1 MLPGAHRREGDHSPA
16 DTGSSENPG
25 HQAIAIGIESVI
37 NFLAPDADDRF
48 FQIDARK
55 EPLRFSGEVPGNIIR
70 VEDGWQRIR
79 VTLNAPGAQ
88 CFWIAPIETVSESE
102 EGFERVYQGSQIM
115 PIWQTNLAEHHARTV
130 RLVWRVELI

>member
-1 MLPGAHRREGDHSPA
+1 MLPGAHRREGNHSPA
-16 DTGSSENPG
+16 ETVASENPG
-25 HQAIAIGIESVI
+25 HQTIAIGIESVI

-48 FQIDARK
+48 FQVDARK
-55 EPLRFSGEVPGNIIR
+55 ESLRFSGEFPGNIIR

-115 PIWQTNLAEHHARTV
+115 PIWHANLAEHHVRTV